1 MNTITHSIKTPSLT
15 EFDLAPYTGKAI
27 QYICLDEQDLSKLS
41 NQGFIHTTHSPII
54 KLEQTTPLLLYVRM
68 FHQTKKTAANRPCD
82 SRHKRHSLLRYYC
95 SSFNSSRAPQG
106 LNLELYTPATPNNKH
121 TMNKQRRKEL
131 EDLHDNLQNLLEKLE
146 TIMEEEEEYKDNLPE
161 NMLNRIEQSEI
172 AIYSMQEACECIT
185 SAINT
190 LEEIE

>member
-68 FHQTKKTAANRPCD
+68 FHQTKKTAATVHAIAATKDTLYLGIIVPP
-82 SRHKRHSLLRYYC
+82 ST
-95 SSFNSSRAPQG
+95 APQG

-161 NMLNRIEQSEI
+161 NMLNRIEQSEN

>member
-68 FHQTKKTAANRPCD
+68 FHQTKKTAATVHAIAATKDTLYLGIIVPSSTAPLCPAPEEKNTDAPEDNYTRAALWLQKTTYEPGHAARYRIEHILRSAYHLTPEQTSSLLKIWDALKNQYTLNRP
-82 SRHKRHSLLRYYC
+82 
-95 SSFNSSRAPQG
+95 A
-106 LNLELYTPATPNNKH
+106 A
-121 TMNKQRRKEL
+121 
-131 EDLHDNLQNLLEKLE
+131 
-146 TIMEEEEEYKDNLPE
+146 
-161 NMLNRIEQSEI
+161 
-172 AIYSMQEACECIT
+172 
-185 SAINT
+185 
-190 LEEIE
+190 